1 MLWLTSR
8 GCVLAQKQRDDLTF
22 ARMLLQSASATASS
36 NPEVT
41 EFQKLV
47 MGATFA
53 RRSEGRNRGPAEA
66 GPIALICDSYDLISD
81 CALPAL
87 LQAIFSRHRVFEEIL
102 VLRCEAF
109 RKLEN
114 LKAVAIADGPELDIG

>member
-1 MLWLTSR
+1 MVAS
-8 GCVLAQKQRDDLTF
+8 GPQLAPLEIPGLRPAGECDDPILDL
-22 ARMLLQSASATASS
+22 R
-36 NPEVT
+36 E
-41 EFQKLV
+41 
-47 MGATFA
+47 MGPDVAALAEMT
-53 RRSEGRNRGPAEA
+53 GPAEA
-66 GPIALICDSYDLISD
+66 GPVVLISD
-81 CALPAL
+81 CALPTL

>member
-1 MLWLTSR
+1 M
-8 GCVLAQKQRDDLTF
+8 
-22 ARMLLQSASATASS
+22 
-36 NPEVT
+36 
-41 EFQKLV
+41 
-47 MGATFA
+47 
-53 RRSEGRNRGPAEA
+53 RGPAEA
-66 GPIALICDSYDLISD
+66 GPVCPDLR

-87 LQAIFSRHRVFEEIL
+87 LSAGRFRRHRVFEETL